1 MANVVVVGARG
12 SGRTFFVGLLYAAL
26 VRYAGEAQGR
36 LRFHV
41 PPASVDLLGRLYES
55 LRGGDPPA
63 WPQEGPEEVGFSLDR
78 TAATA
83 QGIRA
88 HFRLHD
94 PGVAGGP
101 VDLQLSRVPP
111 EEVGRFVSTD
121 GALTHLGSSLLG
133 GGALVSLLD
142 ASALSW
148 DPAGPGPRPHPWD
161 EPLAALLCTLLGAA
175 RDHPSVRPGRLRPLF
190 VLSKYDLLEPR
201 LRTALL
207 PEGGTAEGWTEDVRA
222 LATRTLL
229 ERFLPRT
236 REALRSGAG
245 GGGILEEPSTYITW
259 VRPEPGTDSAGGPI
273 RLKGH
278 ATADRG
284 WEPDYPY
291 LEYRDLIERLARLRP

>member
-63 WPQEGPEEVGFSLDR
+63 WPQ
-78 TAATA
+78 
-83 QGIRA
+83 
-88 HFRLHD
+88 
-94 PGVAGGP
+94 GG
-101 VDLQLSRVPP
+101 P
-111 EEVGRFVSTD
+111 EEVGRFVSTE

-133 GGALVSLLD
+133 GGALVSMLD

-148 DPAGPGPRPHPWD
+148 DPEGPGPRPHPWD
-161 EPLAALLCTLLGAA
+161 EPLASLLRTLLGAA

-190 VLSKYDLLEPR
+190 VLSKYDLLGPK

-207 PEGGTAEGWTEDVRA
+207 PDGGTAEGWTEEVRA

-245 GGGILEEPSTYITW
+245 ASGILEEPSTYITW
-259 VRPEPGTDSAGGPI
+259 VRPEPGTEPAGGPM

-291 LEYRDLIERLARLRP
+291 LEYRDLIERLARLGP